1 MIYKATL
8 FSTLQVVRIVAR
20 LFDRNMFIMLVA
32 IMAGIV
38 IITFFI
44 ADIVN
49 QSKIEI
55 LTEGHVV
62 EIDDIN
68 SRNENFTDYFLQGS
82 VTIDSGREVREVGNY
97 YFDFALF
104 WYSSALANITNASI
118 DKCIENCWSAMGEYS
133 TSYGKFGSSKPFFE
147 EAKTYTDRYDTIL
160 DHYVEFAQAGQKITI
175 LRYNASNY
183 LRQIA
188 ENLSLGNMENVSM
201 LMDLFNETTG
211 LYDDAVGEYEDRKD
225 QIDDFI
231 FFSEIREDEELPE

>member
-1 MIYKATL
+1 MIYKVTL
-8 FSTLQVVRIVAR
+8 FSISQVVRIVAR
-20 LFDRNMFIMLVA
+20 LFDRNILIIMVA
-32 IMAGIV
+32 IMIGIV

-49 QSKIEI
+49 QSKI

-104 WYSSALANITNASI
+104 WYNTALANMTNASI
-118 DKCIENCWSAMGEYS
+118 NKCIENCWSAMGEYS
-133 TSYGKFGSSKPFFE
+133 MSYEKFGSSKPFFE
-147 EAKTYTDRYDTIL
+147 EAKTYTDRYDEIL
-160 DHYVEFAQAGQKITI
+160 NHYVRLAQAGQNITM
-175 LRYNASNY
+175 LRYSASNY

-188 ENLSLGNMENVSM
+188 ENLTLENMENVSM
-201 LMDLFNETTG
+201 LMELFNETTG
-211 LYDDAVGEYEDRKD
+211 LYDGELGNYKDLKD
-225 QIDDFI
+225 QIDDYW
-231 FFSEIREDEELPE
+231 FFSEIREEYPE

>member
-1 MIYKATL
+1 MIYKVTL
-8 FSTLQVVRIVAR
+8 FSISQVVRIVAR

-32 IMAGIV
+32 IMTGIV

-49 QSKIEI
+49 QSKIEV
-55 LTEGHVV
+55 LTEEHVV

-104 WYSSALANITNASI
+104 WYSTALANMTNASI
-118 DKCIENCWSAMGEYS
+118 NKCIENCWSAMGEYS

-147 EAKTYTDRYDTIL
+147 EAKTYTDRYDEIL
-160 DHYVEFAQAGQKITI
+160 NHYVRFAQAGQNITM
-175 LRYNASNY
+175 LRYSASNY

-188 ENLSLGNMENVSM
+188 ENLTLGNMENVSM
-201 LMDLFNETTG
+201 LMGLFNETTG
-211 LYDDAVGEYEDRKD
+211 LYDGELGNYGDLKD
-225 QIDDFI
+225 QIDDYW
-231 FFSEIREDEELPE
+231 FFSEIREEYPE

>member
-1 MIYKATL
+1 M
-8 FSTLQVVRIVAR
+8 AR
-20 LFDRNMFIMLVA
+20 LFDRNIFIMMVA
-32 IMAGIV
+32 IMTGIV

-49 QSKIEI
+49 QSKIET
-55 LTEGHVV
+55 LTEEHVV

-97 YFDFALF
+97 HFDFALF
-104 WYSSALANITNASI
+104 WYTTALANMTNASI
-118 DKCIENCWSAMGEYS
+118 DKCIENCWSAMAEYQ
-133 TSYGKFGSSKPFFE
+133 TSYGKFNSSKPFFE
-147 EAKTYTDRYDTIL
+147 EAKTYTDRYVTIL
-160 DHYVEFAQAGQKITI
+160 DHYVEFAQAGQTITI

-201 LMDLFNETTG
+201 LMLKFNETTG
-211 LYDDAVGEYEDRKD
+211 LYDDALGDYEDGKD

-231 FFSEIREDEELPE
+231 FFSEVREDEELPE

>member
-1 MIYKATL
+1 M
-8 FSTLQVVRIVAR
+8 AR
-20 LFDRNMFIMLVA
+20 LFDRNIFIMMVA
-32 IMAGIV
+32 IMIGIV
-38 IITFFI
+38 IVTFFI

-49 QSKIEI
+49 QSKIET
-55 LTEGHVV
+55 LTEEHVV

-104 WYSSALANITNASI
+104 WYSTALANMTNASI

-133 TSYGKFGSSKPFFE
+133 TSYEKFGSSKPFFE

-160 DHYVEFAQAGQKITI
+160 DHYVKFAQAGQNITL
-175 LRYNASNY
+175 LRYSASNY

-188 ENLSLGNMENVSM
+188 ENLTLENMSNVYM
-201 LMDLFNETTG
+201 LMDLLNETTG
-211 LYDDAVGEYEDRKD
+211 LYDEALEDYEEHKD
-225 QIDDFI
+225 QIDGFV